1 MTGRTRIEPLPAA
14 EQSDEQRERLAPLL
28 VGPAPDAT
36 NLFTTV
42 LRHPKLFQR
51 WQALGGMLLLR
62 GLLPARD
69 REILI
74 LRTAANTT
82 SDYEWGQH
90 ARISADIGMSAEEI
104 DRCARGTP
112 ADEGEAVLM
121 AAADQLHALSNID
134 DATWQDLAGR
144 YDDAQLIEIV
154 ALVGYYHQVA
164 YLLNALGVAR
174 EEGIAGLPA

>member
-1 MTGRTRIEPLPAA
+1 MNRRTRIEPLAAA

-28 VGPAPDAT
+28 VGPAPAAI

-90 ARISADIGMSAEEI
+90 ARIAADIGMSAEEI

-112 ADEGEAVLM
+112 TDEVEAALM
-121 AAADQLHALSNID
+121 AAADQLHARNTVD
-134 DATWQDLAGR
+134 DAAWQDLAER
-144 YDDAQLIEIV
+144 YDEAQLIEIV

-174 EEGIAGLPA
+174 EEGIPGLPD